1 MIFWRSMANK
11 SIRTI
16 IIIIAL
22 LSVVALMFFLF
33 LNVERKY
40 IDWERPAG
48 KLYKTDSYFVI
59 RTVSRD
65 LSGFI
70 MMGTTSSLYANETT
84 IRSLPLL
91 YQLNY
96 FLNNRKQKLLSV
108 DALKDIDMVPSE
120 LIYDL
125 FSVSSFDAWRD
136 FEVIFPASDG
146 FFQISAP
153 AYFLN
158 RSRAVVT
165 LTLTTCKFTKGMFY
179 CLQKRKGKWFIES
192 KSDIWRVF
200 FAVPKR

>member
-1 MIFWRSMANK
+1 MANK

-84 IRSLPLL
+84 IRSLPLF
-91 YQLNY
+91 YQMNY

-125 FSVSSFDAWRD
+125 FSVNRSEAWRE
-136 FEVIFPASDG
+136 FEGIFPVSDG

-153 AYFLN
+153 AYSLN

-165 LTLTTCKFTKGMFY
+165 LTLTTGKFTKGMFY
-179 CLQKRKGKWFIES
+179 CLQKRDGNWFIES
-192 KSDIWRVF
+192 KNDIWMVC
-200 FAVPKR
+200 FAGPMR

>member
-1 MIFWRSMANK
+1 MIFWRSMGNK

-91 YQLNY
+91 YQINY

-125 FSVSSFDAWRD
+125 FSVNRSEAWRE
-136 FEVIFPASDG
+136 FEGIFPVSDG

-153 AYFLN
+153 AYSLN

-165 LTLTTCKFTKGMFY
+165 LTLTTGKFTKGMFY
-179 CLQKRKGKWFIES
+179 CLQKQKGKWFIES
-192 KSDIWRVF
+192 KSDIWWVCF
-200 FAVPKR
+200 EASK

>member
-1 MIFWRSMANK
+1 MANK

-84 IRSLPLL
+84 IRSLPLF
-91 YQLNY
+91 YQMNY

-125 FSVSSFDAWRD
+125 FSVNRSEAWRE
-136 FEVIFPASDG
+136 FEGIFPVSDG

-153 AYFLN
+153 AYSLN

-165 LTLTTCKFTKGMFY
+165 LTLTTGKFTKGMFY
-179 CLQKRKGKWFIES
+179 CLQKRDGNWFIES
-192 KSDIWRVF
+192 KNDIWMVC
-200 FAVPKR
+200 FAGPKR